1 MIKYMMRVF
10 KFTAL
15 LVLALVY
22 FTEAYLFPTFRLPEE
37 INEDPSTAQPIVNE
51 RPVVTIKS
59 VVVSSARRKL

>member
-1 MIKYMMRVF
+1 MMRAF

-22 FTEAYLFPTFRLPEE
+22 FTEAYLFPTFHLPEKFEE

-59 VVVSSARRKL
+59 VVVSSVRRKL